1 MDIWGLFVNLL
12 LNVLLTIY
20 SLVGNFGIAIILFTI
35 LIRLA
40 THPLTVS
47 QLKSSQAMQGMQT
60 NPRWLEMQ
68 KKYKD
73 DKEKLAQAQ
82 MDLYKELGV
91 NPFASCLPTLIQF
104 PIIIGLYQSII
115 KAMSVSPLE
124 LLNMTRSIYTW
135 IPFLKPTEIVPIK
148 NAFLW
153 MDLAQPERLI
163 IPGLSFGIPVLVI
176 IVVITTY
183 LQGRLMMPATTGS
196 STPNDQ
202 SAQMANMMNLYMPFL
217 MGWMAFS
224 LASGL
229 AVYFV
234 TSNVVGIVQY
244 AILGKA
250 NWRNLIPSFS
260 KKPAVTVTQ
269 SKKPAEP
276 APQSK
281 KTADITVTDTRKPA
295 INRDQKNSE
304 KKIIS
309 KKKKQ

>member
-1 MDIWGLFVNLL
+1 MDIWGAFVNIL
-12 LNVLLTIY
+12 LNVLLLIY

-47 QLKSSQAMQGMQT
+47 QLRSSQAMQGMQT
-60 NPRWLEMQ
+60 NPLWLDMQ

-124 LLNMTRSIYTW
+124 LLNMSRAIYTW
-135 IPFLKPTEIVPIK
+135 IPFIKPTDIIPI
-148 NAFLW
+148 NNQFLW
-153 MDLAQPERLI
+153 MDLGQPERLI

-196 STPNDQ
+196 ANPNDQ

-234 TSNVVGIVQY
+234 TSNLVGIVQY

-250 NWRNLIPSFS
+250 NWRNLLPSFS

-269 SKKPAEP
+269 GKKPA
-276 APQSK
+276 
-281 KTADITVTDTRKPA
+281 V
-295 INRDQKNSE
+295 NLE
-304 KKIIS
+304 KKS
-309 KKKKQ
+309 PDKKNPDKKKKQ